1 MNEVQKFNKY
11 DFDVTTG
18 FKFEIDF
25 PLIDVESFGKIIL
38 LLTNYKSSK
47 VNGVVD
53 FETVVNSNKIVV
65 YFDETIS
72 RERASELLNI
82 ITDGSISYEKFTIT
96 FIEYYEVV
104 RFNGMYDLEQQRLI
118 KDSSTARLIG
128 NGDDF

>member
-1 MNEVQKFNKY
+1 MQKFNKY
-11 DFDVTTG
+11 DFEVTTG
-18 FKFEIDF
+18 FKFEVDF
-25 PLIDVESFGKIIL
+25 PLIDVESFGRIIL

-82 ITDGSISYEKFTIT
+82 ITDGSISNEKYTIT
-96 FIEYYEVV
+96 FIDYYEVV
-104 RFNGMYDLEQQRLI
+104 RFNGMYDLEQQKLI
-118 KDSSTARLIG
+118 KDSSTARLTG
-128 NGDDF
+128 NGGEF